1 MSNITNPIRRNVMKR
16 FIALMLS
23 VITVVCL
30 LVSCGGNEETA
41 ITVTIT
47 VQNEGKE
54 MYPKQEVTL
63 KKTDDY
69 IPTVYDAVC
78 QLLEVNEAEF
88 QTGQLGGYDI
98 ITSIDG
104 VKETDDKFWQILIND
119 EEPDAR
125 YAALPITDGNDII
138 FYFGKSLDDTDT
150 EAPVTTT
157 EAAPVQTA
165 DDGYV
170 E

>member
-1 MSNITNPIRRNVMKR
+1 MKR

-69 IPTVYDAVC
+69 IPTVYDAV
-78 QLLEVNEAEF
+78 
-88 QTGQLGGYDI
+88 
-98 ITSIDG
+98 
-104 VKETDDKFWQILIND
+104 
-119 EEPDAR
+119 
-125 YAALPITDGNDII
+125 
-138 FYFGKSLDDTDT
+138 
-150 EAPVTTT
+150 
-157 EAAPVQTA
+157 
-165 DDGYV
+165 
-170 E
+170 